1 MRLSLL
7 LIQSGSMAT
16 EVDIYTTLATSASI
30 FLGLLTA
37 LIVNQLVNDRAKKSR
52 IHERLRGLI
61 SELKNQ
67 NKQLEDLD
75 QYLIETGEELGEDL
89 HKRGINAQIDAFF
102 RGSLAIDRE
111 IPLSEFNWSRLQ
123 EEYKMYT
130 NEELSHW
137 EIFELADRANE
148 AKKIVEERNLRQANT
163 FSKRVRVGLTIL
175 KRRIR
180 KTTLMDIILGPEK
193 INESEPD
200 ISAAFREVMRETNEE
215 SVLSER
221 DAEWHRVNSKIE
233 SLNAEIDE
241 RWQDYQS
248 INTENRLNTLFVIAI
263 STLLSVILPVV
274 GMVLNVT
281 GLTLSVPHSLNHLDL
296 TLIGIFWAVGLVI
309 VFVHIYRIIQEEQN
323 DKEPDIERPDITAK
337 KHPLSEERAKS
348 RLRERENMT
357 DDSETT
363 RYVNKSLIS
372 EEEHSPSSEDQ

>member
-1 MRLSLL
+1 
-7 LIQSGSMAT
+7 MAT

-200 ISAAFREVMRETNEE
+200 LSAAFREVMRETNEE

-233 SLNAEIDE
+233 SLNAEIDG

>member
-323 DKEPDIERPDITAK
+323 DKEPDIERPDIRAK
-337 KHPLSEERAKS
+337 KHPLSEQRAKS